1 MSGRL
6 RLMSISSGKSCP
18 VGSRSSKT
26 LIPSSGTSSTG
37 RSRNSK
43 PPPRNRGG
51 FFFCQNAKMVS
62 MLVDGKKIAED
73 IIAVLGEFLR
83 GKRLGI
89 VVGSQDSA
97 TDSFIKI
104 KSRVAARLGVVVV
117 RGEMNE
123 LIKTCD
129 GIIVQLPIPNS
140 EALLAALPPKKDVD
154 ALSPTPLVRAPV
166 AEAIKEVLRLHEVRP
181 RGKIAVV
188 VGAGRLVGAPA
199 AKLLRELGADVSIIT
214 QAHGSLEQLK
224 NADIVVLG
232 AGEPGLIKPEMLKQG
247 VVLIDAG
254 TSEQGGKLAGDA
266 DPACA
271 QVASV
276 FTPVPGGIGPIAVA
290 MIFKNLFDLAKISK
304 K

>member
-1 MSGRL
+1 
-6 RLMSISSGKSCP
+6 
-18 VGSRSSKT
+18 
-26 LIPSSGTSSTG
+26 
-37 RSRNSK
+37 
-43 PPPRNRGG
+43 
-51 FFFCQNAKMVS
+51 

-73 IIAVLGEFLR
+73 IIAGLGVSLQ

-89 VVGSQDSA
+89 VVGTQDSA

-117 RGEMNE
+117 RGELEE

-129 GIIVQLPIPNS
+129 GVIVQLPIPNS
-140 EALLAALPPKKDVD
+140 EALLAALPPQKDVD
-154 ALSPTPLVRAPV
+154 ALGPSPLVRAPV
-166 AEAIKEVLRLHEVRP
+166 AEAIKEVLRLHDVRP

-199 AKLLRELGADVSIIT
+199 AKLLRELGAEVSVIT
-214 QAHGSLEQLK
+214 QTSGSLVELK
-224 NADIVVLG
+224 TADIVVLG
-232 AGEPGLIKPEMLKQG
+232 VGEPGFIKTEMLKQD

-254 TSEQGGKLAGDA
+254 TSEQGGRLAGDA

-271 QVASV
+271 AVASV

-290 MIFKNLFDLAKISK
+290 MIFKNLSDLARRA
-304 K
+304 